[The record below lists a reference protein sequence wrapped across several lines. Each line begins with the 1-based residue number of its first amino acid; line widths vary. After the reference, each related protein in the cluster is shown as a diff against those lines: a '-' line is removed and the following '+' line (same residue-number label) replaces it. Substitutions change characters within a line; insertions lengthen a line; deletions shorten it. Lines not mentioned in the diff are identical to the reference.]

1 MKTLQFEGL
10 KVALKQNKDGYVL
23 TLNVHPD
30 EIPDELLRD
39 FVGSRYQV
47 VMVRLGDNEEP
58 LDRQDAFGGEQAIR
72 LAGILCR
79 DPDFWDY
86 LHDDC
91 QIMDKT
97 EKEASNWLRDAI
109 GVISRKELQTNLEA
123 RNNLAKVK
131 KEFEQWKNRNE

>member
-1 MKTLQFEGL
+1 
-10 KVALKQNKDGYVL
+10 
-23 TLNVHPD
+23 
-30 EIPDELLRD
+30 
-39 FVGSRYQV
+39 
-47 VMVRLGDNEEP
+47 MVRLGDQEEP

-79 DPDFWDY
+79 DPDFWEY
-86 LHDDC
+86 LHDDL
-91 QIMDKT
+91 QIMDQN

-131 KEFEQWKNRNE
+131 KEFEEWKSRSE

>member
-23 TLNVHPD
+23 TLNIHPD
-30 EIPDELLRD
+30 DVPIELLRD
-39 FVGSRYQV
+39 FVGARYQV
-47 VMVRLGDNEEP
+47 VMVRLGEDEEP
-58 LDRQDAFGGEQAIR
+58 LDRQDAFTGEQSIR

-79 DPDFWDY
+79 DPEFWEY
-86 LHDDC
+86 LHDDL
-91 QIMDKT
+91 QIIDRN

-109 GVISRKELQTNLEA
+109 GVISRAELKTNPEA

-131 KEFEQWKNRNE
+131 KEFEEWKSER